1 MQWLFKKQP
10 WSLKNPS
17 SQQQR
22 IRQGYMVRSSD
33 DDDDSCIVFESEY
46 DAIVEC
52 KRRELMSSRPGDG
65 DAGGKVVNV
74 VIRGPSKDASIVKK
88 AIIDGKNCEFDD
100 LPRSV
105 QQEIEKWEAA
115 KKLRLDAESDERK
128 RIADLVRCRWTEL
141 GEEFDKQVE
150 ERTRIKDKAIKA
162 YISERS
168 MTSARVREICDEQTS
183 QLNSAMKRMHEK
195 GRMLVEAAA
204 AASTAAADDDETTTT
219 TAAGRGCDVTLDDLV
234 VRGLL
239 QDLVVV

>member
-1 MQWLFKKQP
+1 
-10 WSLKNPS
+10 
-17 SQQQR
+17 
-22 IRQGYMVRSSD
+22 MVRSSD

-52 KRRELMSSRPGDG
+52 KRRELMSSRPGGVDV
-65 DAGGKVVNV
+65 GKVVNV
-74 VIRGPSKDASIVKK
+74 VIRGPSKDASSVKK
-88 AIIDGKNCEFDD
+88 AIDGKNCEFDD
-100 LPRSV
+100 LPLSV

-128 RIADLVRCRWTEL
+128 RIADLVRGRWTEL
-141 GEEFDKQVE
+141 VEEFDKQVE

-183 QLNSAMKRMHEK
+183 QLNSAMKRIHEK
-195 GRMLVEAAA
+195 GRMLVEA

-219 TAAGRGCDVTLDDLV
+219 TAAAGRGRGCGCDVTLDDLV